1 MGLHLAVLLRKVY
14 SSRFVYI
21 KTKREKVCLLSKSID
36 IGRFKGDLGVVYWF
50 ELASSYRKYHYA

>member
-50 ELASSYRKYHYA
+50 